1 MRFDVNAS
9 ILFTE
14 LELLRRPAAAAAAG
28 FDAVEMWWP
37 FDSPEPAEG
46 DVDDLVRAVTDA
58 GVQLVG
64 LNFYAGDLPDG
75 DRGVLSIPA
84 EAEAFKANVPVAV
97 ELAQRLGCGVL
108 NALYGNRVDGVDPA
122 EQDSLAVENLAMA
135 ADAAA
140 RIGATVVLE
149 AQNPHEQPRYPLHT
163 SADIL
168 AAIERVRGESGA
180 PLGWLYDVY
189 QHQRSEGNLIATIN
203 EHAGRM
209 THVQIADPPGRNQPG
224 TGEVA
229 WPRVFQALEEAGY
242 DGHVGLEY
250 KATGSTEDSFDWLP
264 EQEVTR

>member
-1 MRFDVNAS
+1 MRFDVNVS

-14 LELLRRPAAAAAAG
+14 VELPRRPAAAAAAG
-28 FDAVEMWWP
+28 FGAVEMWWP
-37 FDSPEPAEG
+37 FDTPEPGDAE
-46 DVDDLVRAVTDA
+46 VDDLVRAVSDA
-58 GVQLVG
+58 GVRLVG
-64 LNFYAGDLPDG
+64 LNFYAGDLPGG

-84 EAEAFKANVPVAV
+84 QAAAFRANVPVAT

-122 EQDSLAVENLAMA
+122 EQDALADENLSMA

-140 RIGATVVLE
+140 RVGATVVLE

-168 AAIERVRGESGA
+168 AAIERVHAGSGVQLA
-180 PLGWLYDVY
+180 WLYDAY
-189 QHQRSEGNLIATIN
+189 QHQRSEGNLIATIS

-209 THVQIADPPGRNQPG
+209 AHVQIADPPGRNQPG

-229 WPRVFQALEEAGY
+229 WPRVFRALEEAGY
-242 DGHVGLEY
+242 DGWVGLEY
-250 KATGSTEDSFDWLP
+250 KATGSTEDSFGWLRD
-264 EQEVTR
+264 EEVGR